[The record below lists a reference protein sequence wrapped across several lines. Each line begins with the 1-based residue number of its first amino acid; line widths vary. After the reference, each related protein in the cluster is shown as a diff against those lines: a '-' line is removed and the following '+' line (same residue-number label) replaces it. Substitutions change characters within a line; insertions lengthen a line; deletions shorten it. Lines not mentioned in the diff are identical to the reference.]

1 MTTTIPPRRW
11 WLAPLLFS
19 LGLLAA
25 LGTVW
30 TVSATA
36 REVLSKAV
44 MMLVGAL
51 ATPFILESSIAVIG
65 LVIVVVI
72 NQRRLQKEGDGWV
85 YLAQTEP
92 DAEAL
97 AAGAQTPPRRLE
109 GVILKERPETS
120 TAALLAM
127 AEGFLD
133 LGLAREALDQ
143 LDRLPAEEQA
153 SPAARELRRSAEARL
168 GN

>member
-1 MTTTIPPRRW
+1 MTAPIPHRRW
-11 WLAPLLFS
+11 WLTPLLFS

-92 DAEAL
+92 DAKAL
-97 AAGAQTPPRRLE
+97 AEGAGVVTLTPAAGFRAP
-109 GVILKERPETS
+109 VTS
-120 TAALLAM
+120 TRPALTVNAPL
-127 AEGFLD
+127 FV
-133 LGLAREALDQ
+133 ALPLKVSVPD
-143 LDRLPAEEQA
+143 PALITDSA
-153 SPAARELRRSAEARL
+153 PLRRPP
-168 GN
+168 